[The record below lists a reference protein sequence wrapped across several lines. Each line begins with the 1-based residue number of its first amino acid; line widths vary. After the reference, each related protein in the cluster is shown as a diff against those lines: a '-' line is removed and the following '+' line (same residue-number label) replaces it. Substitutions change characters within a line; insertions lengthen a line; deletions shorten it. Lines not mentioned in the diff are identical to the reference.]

1 MHHWTQK
8 DWKREKIVLVRV
20 EGTVSLSSYLV
31 WTPSFLADLGG
42 LLLVDGR
49 TEPLS
54 HDGSGLFSVLK

>member
-8 DWKREKIVLVRV
+8 DWKREKIVLVPI

-42 LLLVDGR
+42 LLVVVCR